1 MVVWKI
7 AQELVFNFLLQFV
20 YIFCIYNFVFLYTF
34 YIKIMKFNNSIYENE
49 ELTYQD
55 VFLFQNY
62 FEWRSRFEIDVKP
75 TNSFWTEIPIVVANM
90 NAIAGKRMAE
100 TIARYGGLAVLP
112 QDMSIET
119 LESVIKHVKNANSKY
134 DTPITVKSDNTI
146 RDAMWII
153 HKRDHNCVVMVDDN
167 FKAIWIF
174 TPKDFEDLDQFSLL
188 WNIKKGQL
196 VTWEVWISNED
207 AFNIMDKKNIS
218 SLPIVDKNWILKGI
232 LTKKNT
238 IRNSIYRPSLDK
250 SGKLNVAVAIW
261 INSFEEKIHKLFE
274 LWINVF
280 VLDTAHGYQ
289 KSMIE
294 NIKKFRKLFG
304 NWPILIAGNVIT
316 EEATR
321 ELIQAGA
328 NGVKVG
334 IWPGAMCTTRMKTW
348 VWRPQFTA
356 VYKCAK
362 EAKKHGGFVWADGWI
377 KSPRDMNL
385 ALAAWANHVMLGSLF
400 AGTLESVWDIKY
412 DNDGNMYKDN
422 YGMASKKAVNLRN
435 QNSSKF
441 ELLKKEM
448 FREGISNSKIY
459 IKKWRESAWDIVD
472 DFMAGL
478 RSAMTYVWANNLKEF
493 NKKAIIWV
501 QTNAG
506 FSEWEPVAKMR

>member
-1 MVVWKI
+1 
-7 AQELVFNFLLQFV
+7 
-20 YIFCIYNFVFLYTF
+20 
-34 YIKIMKFNNSIYENE
+34 
-49 ELTYQD
+49 
-55 VFLFQNY
+55 
-62 FEWRSRFEIDVKP
+62 
-75 TNSFWTEIPIVVANM
+75 
-90 NAIAGKRMAE
+90 
-100 TIARYGGLAVLP
+100 
-112 QDMSIET
+112 
-119 LESVIKHVKNANSKY
+119 
-134 DTPITVKSDNTI
+134 
-146 RDAMWII
+146 
-153 HKRDHNCVVMVDDN
+153 
-167 FKAIWIF
+167 
-174 TPKDFEDLDQFSLL
+174 
-188 WNIKKGQL
+188 
-196 VTWEVWISNED
+196 
-207 AFNIMDKKNIS
+207 MDKKNIS

-493 NKKAIIWV
+493 NEKAIIWV